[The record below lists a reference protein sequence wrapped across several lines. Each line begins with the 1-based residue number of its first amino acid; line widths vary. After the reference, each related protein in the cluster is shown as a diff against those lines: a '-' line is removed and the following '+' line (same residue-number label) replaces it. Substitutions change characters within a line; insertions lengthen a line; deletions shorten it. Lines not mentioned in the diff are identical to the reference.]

1 VKVENVPQDASFY
14 DGHVRACYAVDEQG
28 RYVLAKSRGW
38 QVETIATAEAMADLE
53 ERVES
58 IRLDVLGGRLSP
70 LAYHMAVRQLTP
82 RLLAPSVRIFRWRIK
97 RHTRPNVFGRLPERV
112 LRRYAECLDVSLE
125 EIRRVPD
132 RRAPLR

>member
-1 VKVENVPQDASFY
+1 MKEEEVPQDESFY
-14 DGHVRACYAVDEQG
+14 HGHVRACYAVDAQG

-38 QVETIATAEAMADLE
+38 RVETIATAEAIADYE

-58 IRLDVLGGRLSP
+58 VRIDVLGGRLSP

-82 RLLAPSVRIFRWRIK
+82 RLLAASAGIFHWRVR
-97 RHTRPNVFGRLPERV
+97 RHMRPDVFGRLPERV

-125 EIRRVPD
+125 EIRHAPQRRVP
-132 RRAPLR
+132 LR